1 MPMTLKIIQ
10 SLRFEMRVIE
20 KSDCYVNLF
29 FKYRVGQKKYDC
41 LIYYNLKSKIAII
54 KSNTMIFW
62 KLVIKCPRKP
72 REVCG
77 IPEGEARGNSTNL
90 PRVRDI

>member
-20 KSDCYVNLF
+20 KSDCYVYLF

-41 LIYYNLKSKIAII
+41 LIYYNLKSKIAITQI
-54 KSNTMIFW
+54 SHRIFHD
-62 KLVIKCPRKP
+62 V
-72 REVCG
+72 
-77 IPEGEARGNSTNL
+77 
-90 PRVRDI
+90 